1 MQFESDL
8 QKVKIERLRTTKT
21 LEDYME
27 AFEKKRAQD
36 LKVNCYAIPWIGC
49 TVYSIFEFTVFNS
62 TPTYILVGARG
73 VYPCSDGL
81 PCQSVGAVHTC
92 APACTS
98 YE

>member
-36 LKVNCYAIPWIGC
+36 LKVNFSWIGC
-49 TVYSIFEFTVFNS
+49 TVYSIFEFTAFNS
-62 TPTYILVGARG
+62 PTYISVGARG
-73 VYPCSDGL
+73 VHPCSDGL

-92 APACTS
+92 SPACTS
-98 YE
+98 NE